1 MDKTIL
7 HCDLN
12 SFFASVELL
21 SHPELRSKPM
31 AVCGDPD
38 TRHGIILAK
47 NEIAKKYGVKTAET
61 IWQAKRKCPELQLVG
76 SHHNLYEF
84 YSKKVGEIY
93 LRYTNRI
100 EPFGIDESWL
110 DVTKSEKL
118 FGDGKTIADKIR
130 ADVKR
135 ELNLTLSVGVSF
147 NKIFAKLASDMKKP
161 DATTVIC
168 RENFRALI
176 ENLDVSEM
184 IFIGS
189 STAARLKKIGI
200 RTLGELADAPVQIL
214 SAQLG
219 SAAEALHGW
228 ANGIADDEVAFYG
241 EQDDVKSLGN
251 SVTFPHDLLGLE
263 ELKAGLSG
271 LADKVS
277 SRLKREKLSGST
289 IRVQVKTPDFRQILR
304 QTTLPKATNSRK
316 LIFEKALELCL
327 QLKAD
332 EYPVRLLGIN
342 LSNIADR
349 NSRPLPPEQLDLFA
363 PEKACN
369 LEKQSKVEDAF
380 EKVRQKFGKN
390 AVFFGNSFK
399 LKKGD

>member
-21 SHPELRSKPM
+21 SHPELRDKPV
-31 AVCGDPD
+31 AVCGDPN

-47 NEIAKKYGVKTAET
+47 NEAAKKFGVKTAET
-61 IWQAKRKCPELQLVG
+61 VWQAKRKCPELRLLG
-76 SHHNLYEF
+76 SHHELYEI
-84 YSKKVGEIY
+84 YSKKVNEIY
-93 LRYTNRI
+93 LRYTNKI

-110 DVTKSEKL
+110 DVTNSEKL

-161 DATTVIC
+161 DATTIIN
-168 RENFRALI
+168 RENFRRLTK
-176 ENLDVSEM
+176 NLSVSEM

-189 STAARLKKIGI
+189 STAARLGKLGI
-200 RTLGELADAPVQIL
+200 RTLGELAASPVQIL

-219 SAAEALHGW
+219 SAAEALHAW
-228 ANGIADDEVAFYG
+228 ANGVADDEVAFYG
-241 EQDDVKSLGN
+241 ECDEVKSLGN

-271 LADKVS
+271 LADKVA
-277 SRLKREKLSGST
+277 SRLKSENLAGST
-289 IRVQVKTPDFRQILR
+289 VRVQVKTPDFRQVLR
-304 QTTLPKATNSRK
+304 QTTIAKPTNSRK
-316 LIFEKALELCL
+316 LIFDTALELCL

-332 EYPVRLLGIN
+332 EYPVRLLGIS
-342 LSNIADR
+342 LSNIVDK
-349 NSRPLPPEQLDLFA
+349 SSQQLPPEQLNLFSSDSA
-363 PEKACN
+363 TDS
-369 LEKQSKVEDAF
+369 EKQAKVEEAF
-380 EKVRQKFGKN
+380 EKVRQKFGKG

>member
-21 SHPELRSKPM
+21 SHPELRDKPV
-31 AVCGDPD
+31 AVCGDPN

-47 NEIAKKYGVKTAET
+47 NEAAKKFGVKTAET
-61 IWQAKRKCPELQLVG
+61 VWQAKRKCPELRLLG
-76 SHHNLYEF
+76 SHHELYEI
-84 YSKKVGEIY
+84 YSKRVNEIY
-93 LRYTNRI
+93 LRYTNKI

-118 FGDGKTIADKIR
+118 FGDGKTIADRIR

-161 DATTVIC
+161 DATTLIN
-168 RENFRALI
+168 RENFRRLTK
-176 ENLDVSEM
+176 NLSVSEM

-189 STAARLKKIGI
+189 STAAHLKKLGI
-200 RTLGELADAPVQIL
+200 RTLGELAETPVQIL

-228 ANGIADDEVAFYG
+228 ANGVADDNVAFYG
-241 EQDDVKSLGN
+241 EEDEVKSLGN

-271 LADKVS
+271 LADKVA
-277 SRLKREKLSGST
+277 SRLKSENLAGST
-289 IRVQVKTPDFRQILR
+289 IRVQVKTPDFRQVLR
-304 QTTLPKATNSRK
+304 QTTIAKPTNSRK
-316 LIFEKALELCL
+316 LIFETALELCL

-332 EYPVRLLGIN
+332 EYPVRLLGIS

-349 NSRPLPPEQLDLFA
+349 SLQKRTPEQLDLFCSNEV
-363 PEKACN
+363 PDFQKQEKI
-369 LEKQSKVEDAF
+369 EDAF
-380 EKVRQKFGKN
+380 EKVRKKFGKN
-390 AVFFGNSFK
+390 AVFFGNSFN

>member
-21 SHPELRSKPM
+21 SHPELRDKPM
-31 AVCGDPD
+31 AVCGDPN

-47 NEIAKKYGVKTAET
+47 NEAAKKFGIKTAET
-61 IWQAKRKCPELQLVG
+61 VWQAKRKCPELRLLG
-76 SHHNLYEF
+76 SHHELYKL
-84 YSKKVGEIY
+84 YSQKVNEIY

-118 FGDGKTIADKIR
+118 FGNGKTIADKIR

-161 DATTVIC
+161 DATTLID
-168 RENFRALI
+168 RENFRRLTK
-176 ENLDVSEM
+176 NLSVSEM

-189 STAARLKKIGI
+189 STAARLKKLGI
-200 RTLGELADAPVQIL
+200 RTLGELAETPVRIL
-214 SAQLG
+214 ASQLG

-228 ANGIADDEVAFYG
+228 ANGVADDNVAFYG
-241 EQDDVKSLGN
+241 EEDEVKSLGN

-277 SRLKREKLSGST
+277 SRLKRENLAGFT
-289 IRVQVKTPDFRQILR
+289 LRVQVRTPDFRQVLK
-304 QTTLPKATNSRK
+304 QCTLAKPTNSRK
-316 LIFEKALELCL
+316 LIFETALKLCL
-327 QLKAD
+327 QLRAD
-332 EYPVRLLGIN
+332 EYPVRLLGIS
-342 LSNIADR
+342 LSNIVDR
-349 NSRPLPPEQLDLFA
+349 SSQKRPPEQLDFFCTSESSDSKKQ
-363 PEKACN
+363 EKF
-369 LEKQSKVEDAF
+369 ESAF

-390 AVFFGNSFK
+390 ALFFGNSFN
-399 LKKGD
+399 LKKDA